1 MIDAATLAMR
11 TLALRQ
17 AASPRV
23 RELVRG
29 HVVDAYQ
36 RDGAV
41 CIRQLL
47 TAEEVGVLREGID
60 ANLAQPSPRAKV
72 ASRADDPG
80 RFIEDFCCW
89 PDNPHYQRAIF
100 ETPLAET
107 AALLMQSRTARLYH
121 DHMLTKE
128 AGTRQPTPWHQDQP
142 YYNVEGF
149 QNCSMWIPVDP
160 VARHSTLE
168 FVAQSHRGPW
178 LMPRSFMD
186 KQAKWFPEGSLADLP
201 DVDAHR
207 DRHCILGWELAP
219 GDVVCFHM
227 LALHAA
233 AGVDA
238 GRRRRVFSLRF
249 LGDDVRH
256 APRRWTTSPQFPGL
270 AEELAAGAPMDH
282 ALFPLLW
289 GVSNQS
295 GARPTQAGHPGAR
308 RDPEGDS
315 PRVDTGLRRYDE
327 TTPRVGVRQRS

>member
-1 MIDAATLAMR
+1 MIDGDALAMR
-11 TLALRQ
+11 TLAMRQ
-17 AASPRV
+17 AASARV
-23 RELVRG
+23 RERLDAGIVN
-29 HVVDAYQ
+29 AYQ

-41 CIRQLL
+41 CIRGLL
-47 TAEEVGVLREGID
+47 TPDEVAILRAGID
-60 ANLAQPSPRAKV
+60 LNLAAPSPRAKI

-80 RFIEDFCCW
+80 LFIEDFCCW

-100 ETPLAET
+100 ETPLAQT
-107 AALLMQSRTARLYH
+107 AALLMQSGSSRLYH

-168 FVAQSHRGPW
+168 FVAGSHRGPW

-186 KQAKWFPEGSLADLP
+186 KQAKWFPEGTLADLP
-201 DVDAHR
+201 DVNANRGRHR
-207 DRHCILGWELAP
+207 ILGWELAP

-238 GRRRRVFSLRF
+238 GRRRRVFSVRF
-249 LGDDVRH
+249 LGDDIRH
-256 APRRWTTSPQFPGL
+256 APRRWTTSPEFPGL
-270 AEELAAGAPMDH
+270 VEQLSEGAPMDH

-289 GVSNQS
+289 G
-295 GARPTQAGHPGAR
+295 PGL
-308 RDPEGDS
+308 EG
-315 PRVDTGLRRYDE
+315 
-327 TTPRVGVRQRS
+327 QR